1 MIKGLLGDTYV
12 VVNVGS
18 TSLPYVPMNNE
29 NPMQGMVRVWGTDL
43 QVFNG
48 SAWTVMP
55 SSYATAGLAPR
66 YQLAIDWAH
75 RKMIEEIQMQKLAE
89 QHPAIADLADAVTKA
104 EEQLRMAVALVKV

>member
-29 NPMQGMVRVWGTDL
+29 NPMQGMIRVWGTDI

-55 SSYATAGLAPR
+55 SSYATAGVAPK
-66 YQLAIDWAH
+66 YQQALDWAH

-89 QHPAIADLADAVTKA
+89 QHPAIADLVDAVANA